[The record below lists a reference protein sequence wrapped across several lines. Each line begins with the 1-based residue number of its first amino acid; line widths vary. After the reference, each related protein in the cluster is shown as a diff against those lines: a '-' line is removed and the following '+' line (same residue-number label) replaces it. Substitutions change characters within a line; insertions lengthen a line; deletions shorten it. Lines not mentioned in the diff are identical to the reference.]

1 MFSCCVPTHR
11 GSGFRRPR
19 CESFSR
25 LCRQWFNPHPRGLW
39 PFTRRSAKTSTQ
51 RNRQELTD
59 GATILQEAQV
69 PHMSTGVAHGARG
82 ETSPTLNRN
91 ETCMTQAAAASPP
104 SMGLACV
111 PATLNTPVPM
121 NLFAVRKVDVS
132 SPSYVPRWCSLIL
145 KKLVV
150 FKELEKELMSV
161 VIAAKVHGSKHI
173 LRSREIVLP
182 PSGEVET
189 DLVLTLS
196 LPHPHCLKGKKNNLQ
211 IMLQKRKDRRAW
223 GYKTLA
229 TSAIHMTEVVQHA
242 PEGDHVLSLCSSVQE
257 ASHKVAE
264 VWILSLS
271 SQPIGQEDSTMKAGP
286 KSTHNCSKEE
296 NESLSSE
303 KEARDT
309 AVHGPDL
316 DQDNLSVRK
325 PKKEHQ
331 STERVTSMTKQE
343 NIKQRTQLRKF
354 KVLQEVLHTEQDPAE
369 HVPRVQE
376 DLGLWYKMLDN
387 PSDSGPNMEDHD
399 GVPSTPKPK
408 LRPYLKG
415 SSHCSSQT
423 ELGSIHSSQS
433 QQEPLSP
440 ADIPE
445 KIRAPGKQPSDSV
458 SSSMANSTTIPGEQL
473 AQPEDSLEAK
483 SSALDMFSEKRPF
496 SRCITKTMSLVI
508 LSSWS
513 EGKQDFCW
521 GRSPVRACSAS
532 SSTAWR
538 GTM

>member
-1 MFSCCVPTHR
+1 
-11 GSGFRRPR
+11 
-19 CESFSR
+19 
-25 LCRQWFNPHPRGLW
+25 
-39 PFTRRSAKTSTQ
+39 
-51 RNRQELTD
+51 
-59 GATILQEAQV
+59 
-69 PHMSTGVAHGARG
+69 
-82 ETSPTLNRN
+82 
-91 ETCMTQAAAASPP
+91 
-104 SMGLACV
+104 MGLACV